1 MRISSETKSKKKKFK
16 LLTSGLT
23 SLALIALVFT
33 FSIGVK
39 SDSSA
44 AGNESAVYKNEKLS
58 ELNAVNEELE
68 VYDNSSNVTSDSWH
82 EEGKLLQKKAELEKQ
97 TDSESYYKNQLDMLL
112 DATDAGV
119 RDMQSQL
126 NNSNSYRLTG
136 NKKKELAERIEK
148 FGAFS
153 KSVKESI
160 KNHNSYEELFN
171 KSQKESERLSDYFFT
186 KYTQTAENA
195 D

>member
-16 LLTSGLT
+16 LLASGFT

-33 FSIGVK
+33 FSIAVK

-119 RDMQSQL
+119 HDMQSQL
-126 NNSNSYRLTG
+126 NNSNSYGLTG

>member
-16 LLTSGLT
+16 LLASGLT

-126 NNSNSYRLTG
+126 NNSNSYGLTG